1 MYCNTRCCHRFTKCT
16 HAVMCT
22 LVLSHF
28 GMQLVTTAA
37 SSIWAAQSCCLASVH
52 TYRFGVAPSASNN
65 ALVPEAFQRQLNEI
79 KSLLTSMNAQRGAL
93 PADEHRDSPN
103 GMPIEYLTLA

>member
-1 MYCNTRCCHRFTKCT
+1 M
-16 HAVMCT
+16 
-22 LVLSHF
+22 
-28 GMQLVTTAA
+28 
-37 SSIWAAQSCCLASVH
+37 
-52 TYRFGVAPSASNN
+52 APSASNN

>member
-1 MYCNTRCCHRFTKCT
+1 M
-16 HAVMCT
+16 
-22 LVLSHF
+22 
-28 GMQLVTTAA
+28 
-37 SSIWAAQSCCLASVH
+37 
-52 TYRFGVAPSASNN
+52 APSASNN

-93 PADEHRDSPN
+93 PADEHRASHN